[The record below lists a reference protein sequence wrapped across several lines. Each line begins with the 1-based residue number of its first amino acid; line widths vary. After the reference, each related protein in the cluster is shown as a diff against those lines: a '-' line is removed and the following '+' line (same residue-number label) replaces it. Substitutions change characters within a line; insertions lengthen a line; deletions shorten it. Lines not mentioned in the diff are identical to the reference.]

1 MDKINIY
8 INSKNRDLS
17 EKISNFTVRIP
28 QNLLRLSQGEYFTL
42 NVNGFYCY
50 NSWFNC
56 IDGFNNEFQLIIK
69 NINDEI
75 VETYNYK
82 LNDGNPNVNDVK
94 SNLNGLLINKVLV
107 SYDKQRNK
115 FIFKRSLPV
124 STQNYTM
131 YLKIINSEDFLGFY
145 KSDRNIEILLP
156 YLQNVFSNNIINIL
170 GDEAI
175 IIKING
181 DCILAGNTVDNFG
194 TETYEPSNIIFM
206 KPIDVPSNGLLKY
219 NNEDGGDSFQYRLAN
234 VEQITWFTL
243 SVYNQDDEL
252 IPNFSDYILLL
263 QFIRHKTEE
272 GKVEILLNTLLDYVK
287 QIYLMI
293 SHFLFPAMT

>member
-8 INSKNRDLS
+8 INSKNRDLN
-17 EKISNFTVRIP
+17 EKISSFTVRIP
-28 QNLLRLSQGEYFTL
+28 QNLLRLQQNEYFTL

-206 KPIDVPSNGLLKY
+206 KPIDVPSNGLLEY

-272 GKVEILLNTLLDYVK
+272 GKVEILLNTLVDYVK

>member
-156 YLQNVFSNNIINIL
+156 YLQNVYSNNIINIL

-206 KPIDVPSNGLLKY
+206 KPIDVPSNGLLEY

-272 GKVEILLNTLLDYVK
+272 GKVEILLNTLVDYVK

-293 SHFLFPAMT
+293 IHFLFPAMT

>member
-8 INSKNRDLS
+8 INSKNRDS
-17 EKISNFTVRIP
+17 NEKISNFTVRIP
-28 QNLLRLSQGEYFTL
+28 QNLLRLERGEHFSL

-56 IDGFNNEFQLIIK
+56 IDEFNNEFQLIIK

-194 TETYEPSNIIFM
+194 TETYEPSNIKFM

-219 NNEDGGDSFQYRLAN
+219 NNEDGGDSFHYKLAN

-272 GKVEILLNTLLDYVK
+272 GKVEILLNTLVDYVK

>member
-1 MDKINIY
+1 M
-8 INSKNRDLS
+8 
-17 EKISNFTVRIP
+17 
-28 QNLLRLSQGEYFTL
+28 
-42 NVNGFYCY
+42 
-50 NSWFNC
+50 
-56 IDGFNNEFQLIIK
+56 
-69 NINDEI
+69 
-75 VETYNYK
+75 
-82 LNDGNPNVNDVK
+82 
-94 SNLNGLLINKVLV
+94 
-107 SYDKQRNK
+107 
-115 FIFKRSLPV
+115 
-124 STQNYTM
+124 
-131 YLKIINSEDFLGFY
+131 
-145 KSDRNIEILLP
+145 
-156 YLQNVFSNNIINIL
+156 

-206 KPIDVPSNGLLKY
+206 KPIDVPSNGLLEY

-272 GKVEILLNTLLDYVK
+272 GKVEILLNTLVDYVK

>member
-17 EKISNFTVRIP
+17 ERISNFTVRIP

-206 KPIDVPSNGLLKY
+206 KPIDVPSNGLLEY

-272 GKVEILLNTLLDYVK
+272 GKVEILLNSLLDYVK

>member
-17 EKISNFTVRIP
+17 EQISNFTVRIP

-56 IDGFNNEFQLIIK
+56 IDNFNNEFHIIIK
-69 NINDEI
+69 NIDNEVIQTD
-75 VETYNYK
+75 VYK

-94 SNLNGLLINKVLV
+94 SNLNNLLLNKVNIT
-107 SYDKQRNK
+107 YDKQRNK
-115 FIFKRSLPV
+115 FIFKRTLAV
-124 STQNYTM
+124 STQNYRM

-145 KSDRNIEILLP
+145 KSDRDIEILLP
-156 YLQNVFSNNIINIL
+156 YLQNVYSNNIINIL

-219 NNEDGGDSFQYRLAN
+219 NNEDGGDSFHYRLAN

-243 SVYNQDDEL
+243 TVYNQDNEL

-263 QFIRHKTEE
+263 QFIRHKTED
-272 GKVEILLNTLLDYVK
+272 GKVETLLNSLLDYVK